1 MKLTIRKRTLP
12 KTVNRMKK
20 KIRVRKSITGTLERP
35 RLSVFRSLAN
45 IYVQLID
52 DVSGTTLATASS
64 LEKSLKDKSGR
75 EAAKAVGAE
84 IAKRAQAKKISD
96 VVFDRNGYL
105 YHGRVKELADAARE
119 AGLKF

>member
-45 IYVQLID
+45 IYAQLID
-52 DVSGTTLATASS
+52 DVTGTTLATASS